1 MDFLWE
7 IWVEHPITLADN
19 VTAVSISQ
27 DGTIV
32 QQLDDGTVDNGTQI
46 GLARVTNPE
55 GLEKSVGACTV
66 LRSTQI
72 LMQLSLEQ
80 PTQRGVELSS
90 RVSWKCPTLI

>member
-1 MDFLWE
+1 VKMNDAQEVPYLTRAGDFHIDANRNL
-7 IWVEHPITLADN
+7 VTSDGFFVGDLGGDPITLADN

-55 GLEKSVGACTV
+55 GLEKIGG
-66 LRSTQI
+66 
-72 LMQLSLEQ
+72 SLY
-80 PTQRGVELSS
+80 
-90 RVSWKCPTLI
+90 